1 MSKLIK
7 WFWKSNPKNPPPSA
21 PSNSESESEDER
33 PLPGSQLAESLKIV
47 EEISQKREEEEEKEG
62 GREDE
67 EEEEEEEEKEEER
80 KVGNAGGLSELMRDY
95 VGYNSCGG
103 EEIME
108 KAKNFWYFKFF

>member
-7 WFWKSNPKNPPPSA
+7 WLWKSNPKNPPPSV

-33 PLPGSQLAESLKIV
+33 IPPGSQLAESLKIV
-47 EEISQKREEEEEKEG
+47 EEISQKREEEVEKEG
-62 GREDE
+62 GKED
-67 EEEEEEEEKEEER
+67 EEEEEEEEKEEEK
-80 KVGNAGGLSELMRDY
+80 KVGNSLSELMRDY

-108 KAKNFWYFKFF
+108 KAKNFWYFRFFLL